1 MAWSLTRPQKAR
13 LLRWGTGL
21 AVLLAIEAVARAGLV
36 RPSVLV
42 PVSEMLGRLVDLVQ
56 TGTIPSPYFRRAGAT
71 LVWSHLASTLQE
83 VGVSF
88 GLAAVVGLPLG
99 ALLWRARILFE
110 VLNPYL
116 VAYYA
121 IPVFALYPLFIFLFG
136 AGMLPIV
143 LIGFLF
149 GVAVI
154 VMNTA
159 IGFRRVDGEVYPRV
173 GRSLHLTRGQ
183 MACWIYLP
191 AASPFVFTGLKLGFI
206 YSLIGVV
213 AAEFIVST
221 RGLGHIIDRSYRNF
235 ETANMYA
242 GIWVIMLLALAANG
256 MLTRLE
262 AALYGRFQR

>member
-1 MAWSLTRPQKAR
+1 MLTRARAAR
-13 LLRWGTGL
+13 LVRWGTVL
-21 AVLLAIEAVARAGLV
+21 ALVAVVEGIARAGLV
-36 RPSVLV
+36 RRSVLV
-42 PVSEMLGRLVDLVQ
+42 PVSEMLGRLAEVVA
-56 TGTIPSPYFRRAGAT
+56 TGTIPSPYFRRAGT
-71 LVWSHLASTLQE
+71 LSAAYHLASTLEE

-88 GLAAVVGLPLG
+88 ALVAVIGVPLG
-99 ALLWRARILFE
+99 ALLWRVPHLFA

-121 IPVFALYPLFIFLFG
+121 IPVFALYPLFILLFG
-136 AGMLPIV
+136 AGILPIV

-149 GVAVI
+149 GVVVV

-159 IGFRRVDGEVYPRV
+159 IGLTQADREVYPRV
-173 GRSLHLTRGQ
+173 GRSLHLSRVQ
-183 MACWIYLP
+183 ALRWIYLP

-221 RGLGHIIDRSYRNF
+221 RGLGHVIDRSYRNF

-242 GIWVIMLLALAANG
+242 GIWVVLLLALGADWALG
-256 MLTRLE
+256 RLE
-262 AALYGRFQR
+262 AAVHGRFGR

>member
-1 MAWSLTRPQKAR
+1 MTRKQKAR
-13 LLRWGTGL
+13 ILRWGTALVVLSGL
-21 AVLLAIEAVARAGLV
+21 EVIAWAGLV

-42 PVSEMLGRLVDLVQ
+42 PVSAMLRRFAELIL
-56 TGTIPSPYFRRAGAT
+56 TGTIPSPYFLRAGTPSVAYHVWTT
-71 LVWSHLASTLQE
+71 LEE

-88 GLAAVVGLPLG
+88 ALAALVGLPLG
-99 ALLWRARILFE
+99 ALLWRIPVLFKI
-110 VLNPYL
+110 LNPYL

-121 IPVFALYPLFIFLFG
+121 IPVFALYPLFILLFG
-136 AGMLPIV
+136 AGILPIV

-149 GVAVI
+149 GVVV
-154 VMNTA
+154 VMVNTA
-159 IGFRRVDGEVYPRV
+159 IGLRQVDGEVYPRV
-173 GRSLHLTRGQ
+173 GRSLHLSRLQ
-183 MACWIYLP
+183 MMRWIYLP

-242 GIWVIMLLALAANG
+242 GIWMVLLLTLAANG
-256 MLTRLE
+256 ALGRLE
-262 AALYGRFQR
+262 AVLYGRFQR